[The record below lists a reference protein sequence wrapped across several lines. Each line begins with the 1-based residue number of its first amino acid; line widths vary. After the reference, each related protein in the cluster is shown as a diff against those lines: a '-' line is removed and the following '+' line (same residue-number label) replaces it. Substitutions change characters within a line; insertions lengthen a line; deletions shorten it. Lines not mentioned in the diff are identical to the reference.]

1 MEDKYMKSL
10 MKWFLLKQKQIELKL
25 ALYDLLEQ
33 SLSGIAENSG
43 DLEQKLVHAIAE
55 IIHNS
60 NRQTATEE
68 S

>member
-1 MEDKYMKSL
+1 MKSL